1 MIPYSRLFLF
11 RKSICEVQIIRTSP
25 FRTFFLDNSF
35 LQNNS
40 VQTLLVCFGLDFSFS
55 EISIILIS
63 IISCKEVVV
72 EEVKNNLSSK
82 TINYSEISLE
92 SIYKIKLYS
101 NIDGWINYIELNEYV
116 NQLNLND
123 YSSLIDNKQYLIRF
137 FNGIKNTIPT
147 DINKPEIKSRLT
159 VIETD
164 FLRFESMLSSYESNE
179 EEKVKMVK
187 KINNSFSNLNFQID
201 KLTEKQEITPE

>member
-1 MIPYSRLFLF
+1 MENQ
-11 RKSICEVQIIRTSP
+11 K
-25 FRTFFLDNSF
+25 
-35 LQNNS
+35 
-40 VQTLLVCFGLDFSFS
+40 LLRGLIK
-55 EISIILIS
+55 ISIILIS
-63 IISCKEVVV
+63 IFSCKEVVV

-82 TINYSEISLE
+82 TINYSEINLE

-101 NIDGWINYIELNEYV
+101 NIDEWINYIELNEYV

-123 YSSLIDNKQYLIRF
+123 YSSLIDNKKYLIRF

-147 DINKPEIKSRLT
+147 EINKPEIKSRLT

-164 FLRFESMLSSYESNE
+164 FLRFESMLSNYESNE
-179 EEKVKMVK
+179 EAKIKMVK

-201 KLTEKQEITPE
+201 KLTEKQEITPEQ

>member
-1 MIPYSRLFLF
+1 MENQKLLKRLI
-11 RKSICEVQIIRTSP
+11 K
-25 FRTFFLDNSF
+25 
-35 LQNNS
+35 
-40 VQTLLVCFGLDFSFS
+40 
-55 EISIILIS
+55 ISIILIS

-72 EEVKNNLSSK
+72 EEIKNNLISK
-82 TINYSEISLE
+82 TINYSEINLE

-137 FNGIKNTIPT
+137 FNGIKNTIPIE
-147 DINKPEIKSRLT
+147 INKPEIKSRLT

-201 KLTEKQEITPE
+201 KLTEKQEITPGQ

>member
-1 MIPYSRLFLF
+1 MENQKLLKRLI
-11 RKSICEVQIIRTSP
+11 K
-25 FRTFFLDNSF
+25 
-35 LQNNS
+35 
-40 VQTLLVCFGLDFSFS
+40 
-55 EISIILIS
+55 ISIILIS

-82 TINYSEISLE
+82 TINYSEINLE

-101 NIDGWINYIELNEYV
+101 NIDEWINYMELNEYV

-137 FNGIKNTIPT
+137 FNGIKNTIPKE
-147 DINKPEIKSRLT
+147 INKPEIKSRLT

-164 FLRFESMLSSYESNE
+164 FLRFESMLSNYESNE
-179 EEKVKMVK
+179 EEKIKMVK

-201 KLTEKQEITPE
+201 KLTEKQVITPE

>member
-1 MIPYSRLFLF
+1 LENQ
-11 RKSICEVQIIRTSP
+11 K
-25 FRTFFLDNSF
+25 
-35 LQNNS
+35 
-40 VQTLLVCFGLDFSFS
+40 LLRGLIK
-55 EISIILIS
+55 ISIILIS
-63 IISCKEVVV
+63 IFSCKEVVV

-82 TINYSEISLE
+82 TINYSEINLE

-101 NIDGWINYIELNEYV
+101 NIDEWINYMELNEYV

-123 YSSLIDNKQYLIRF
+123 YSSLIDNKKYLIRF

-164 FLRFESMLSSYESNE
+164 FLRFESMLSNYESNE
-179 EEKVKMVK
+179 EAKIKMVK

-201 KLTEKQEITPE
+201 KLTEKQEITPEQ

>member
-1 MIPYSRLFLF
+1 MENQKLLKRLI
-11 RKSICEVQIIRTSP
+11 K
-25 FRTFFLDNSF
+25 
-35 LQNNS
+35 
-40 VQTLLVCFGLDFSFS
+40 
-55 EISIILIS
+55 ISIILIS

-72 EEVKNNLSSK
+72 EEVKSNLSSK
-82 TINYSEISLE
+82 TINYSEINLE
-92 SIYKIKLYS
+92 SVYEIKLYS
-101 NIDGWINYIELNEYV
+101 NIDEWINYVELNDYI

-123 YSSLIDNKQYLIRF
+123 FSTLIDNKQYLIRF

-164 FLRFESMLSSYESNE
+164 FLRFESMLSNYELNE
-179 EEKVKMVK
+179 DVKVKIIK

>member
-1 MIPYSRLFLF
+1 MENQKILKRLI
-11 RKSICEVQIIRTSP
+11 K
-25 FRTFFLDNSF
+25 
-35 LQNNS
+35 
-40 VQTLLVCFGLDFSFS
+40 
-55 EISIILIS
+55 ISIILIS

-72 EEVKNNLSSK
+72 EEIKNNLISK
-82 TINYSEISLE
+82 TINYSEINLE

-101 NIDGWINYIELNEYV
+101 NIDEWINYMELNEYV

-123 YSSLIDNKQYLIRF
+123 YSTLIDNKKYLIRF
-137 FNGIKNTIPT
+137 FNGIKNTIPIE
-147 DINKPEIKSRLT
+147 INKPEIKSRLT

-201 KLTEKQEITPE
+201 KLTEKQEITPGQ

>member
-1 MIPYSRLFLF
+1 MENQKLLKRLI
-11 RKSICEVQIIRTSP
+11 K
-25 FRTFFLDNSF
+25 
-35 LQNNS
+35 
-40 VQTLLVCFGLDFSFS
+40 
-55 EISIILIS
+55 ISIILIS

-72 EEVKNNLSSK
+72 EEIKNNLISK
-82 TINYSEISLE
+82 TINYSEINLE

-101 NIDGWINYIELNEYV
+101 NIDEWINYVELNEYV

-123 YSSLIDNKQYLIRF
+123 YSTLIDNKKYLIRF
-137 FNGIKNTIPT
+137 FNGIKNTIPIE
-147 DINKPEIKSRLT
+147 INKPEIKSRLT

-201 KLTEKQEITPE
+201 KLTEKQEINPGQ

>member
-1 MIPYSRLFLF
+1 MENQKLLKRLI
-11 RKSICEVQIIRTSP
+11 K
-25 FRTFFLDNSF
+25 
-35 LQNNS
+35 
-40 VQTLLVCFGLDFSFS
+40 
-55 EISIILIS
+55 ISIILIS

-72 EEVKNNLSSK
+72 EEVKSNLSSK
-82 TINYSEISLE
+82 TINYSEINLE
-92 SIYKIKLYS
+92 SVYEIKLYS
-101 NIDGWINYIELNEYV
+101 NIDEWINYVELNDYI

-123 YSSLIDNKQYLIRF
+123 FSTLIDNKQYLIRF

-164 FLRFESMLSSYESNE
+164 FLRFESMLSNYELNE
-179 EEKVKMVK
+179 DVKIKIVK

-201 KLTEKQEITPE
+201 KLTEKQEIIPE